1 MFLEKIELKNFRNYE
16 NQGIEFCDGVNIIAG
31 LNAQGKTNVL
41 EAINIISTGRSHRT
55 RKDSEIIKWEGD
67 ISEIK
72 ALIKDEENQTYLE
85 YRFNREKK
93 KHIAVNGVKLDKL
106 SGILGNLYSVIF
118 SPDHLVIVKEGPG
131 ERRRFMDV
139 VLSQLKPSYYHALA
153 NYSKVLDL
161 RNKTLMDAREN
172 ASKRELLD
180 VWDEQLVKY
189 GLRIFTDRKE
199 FIEVLNEKA
208 SGICK
213 EISGEVDNLKVN
225 YLPSVFEKFL
235 KSDKI
240 ESGGKFLQETF
251 LTKLQENRN
260 GDIKKGHTSV
270 GPHRDDFALLIND
283 REVRNYGSQ
292 GQQRTV
298 LLALKISEL
307 QIMSDLAGSDPVL
320 LLDDVFSELDS
331 TRKEFLLKYLKG
343 VQSIITCT
351 DADVIMGLKE
361 VESIKYFKVE
371 KGSISDSSF
380 EEINSVICK
389 R

>member
-1 MFLEKIELKNFRNYE
+1 MILEKIELKNFRNYE
-16 NQGIEFCDGVNIIAG
+16 NQMIEFCEGVNIIAG

-55 RKDSEIIKWEGD
+55 RKDGEIIKWEGEL
-67 ISEIK
+67 SEIK
-72 ALIKDEENQTYLE
+72 ALVNDEENRTFLE
-85 YRFNREKK
+85 YRFNRDKK
-93 KHIAVNGVKLDKL
+93 KNITVNGVKMDKL

-161 RNKTLMDAREN
+161 RNKTLMDVKEK
-172 ASKRELLD
+172 SGKEELLD

-189 GLRIFTDRKE
+189 GMAIFEDRRK

-208 SGICK
+208 SGICR
-213 EISGEVDNLKVN
+213 EISGEADELKIN
-225 YLPSVFEKFL
+225 YLPSIFEKFL

-240 ESGGKFLQETF
+240 EDEGKFLHDAF
-251 LTKLQENRN
+251 LLKLRENRY

-371 KGSISDSSF
+371 KGNISDSSF

>member
-1 MFLEKIELKNFRNYE
+1 MYLETITLKNFRNYE
-16 NQGIEFCDGVNIIAG
+16 EQSIDFCNGVNIIAG

-55 RKDSEIIKWEGD
+55 RKDNEIIKWEGNLA
-67 ISEIK
+67 EIR
-72 ALIKDEENQTYLE
+72 AVVNEDDERTSVG

-93 KHIAVNGVKLDKL
+93 KNIEVNGVKLDKI
-106 SGILGNLYSVIF
+106 SGILGNLYTVIF

-139 VLSQLKPSYYHALA
+139 VLSQLKPSYYHALV
-153 NYSKVLDL
+153 NYLKVLDL
-161 RNKTLMDAREN
+161 RNKTLFDSRESE
-172 ASKRELLD
+172 SKKKLLD

-189 GLRIFTDRKE
+189 GMRIFQERKE
-199 FIEVLNEKA
+199 FIEVLDARA
-208 SGICK
+208 SSVCK
-213 EISGEVDNLKVN
+213 EISGGVDLLKIN
-225 YLPSVFEKFL
+225 YLPSFLEKFL
-235 KSDKI
+235 KDDRI
-240 ESGGKFLQETF
+240 DGGEKFVEEAF
-251 LTKLQENRN
+251 LKKLRENRN

-270 GPHRDDFALLIND
+270 GPHRDDFELLING
-283 REVRNYGSQ
+283 REARNYGSQ

-307 QIMSDLAGSDPVL
+307 QIMSELAGSNPVL

-331 TRKEFLLKYLKG
+331 NRKEFLLKYLKG

-351 DADVIMGLKE
+351 DADVIMGLREIKP
-361 VESIKYFKVE
+361 IKYFKVE
-371 KGSISDSSF
+371 NGIISTSSY
-380 EEINSVICK
+380 EEINTVVCK